1 MFRDLG
7 RVADA
12 LLLEEALPGLGPAAR
27 LEENGDL
34 LLDRAAIDRV
44 RSGFA
49 ERLGPGYL
57 QDVERTREDRCDAL
71 VAATRAGAA
80 ASRDASEREARDL
93 VVEIGRRIAAVLPYA
108 ISGKFVPDILL
119 QALGKE
125 AAGRDPL
132 PFTPAGG
139 SPGSRL
145 SAELFTLYLECL
157 DRGYPPHRL
166 QAEWPDVDAP
176 LASAVRS
183 FLSEHT
189 GFGPVAWEAAG
200 FETAAYVFAAM
211 AASFPGVDPEALRGR
226 NSRRQQEASPK
237 GEPQG
242 WGAQLE
248 RAVGAW
254 AGFIEQEI
262 WFVRGAF
269 YLGMLPL
276 LRVLAASRTAASA
289 DAHRDD
295 LLFVELG
302 ELAATGDGLP
312 DPASIA
318 RRREAYLENT
328 AYRSRHGIEDDRLG
342 AIMGGLW

>member
-12 LLLEEALPGLGPAAR
+12 LLLEDSLPGIGPAAR
-27 LEENGDL
+27 LAENGDL
-34 LLDRAAIDRV
+34 LLDRGAIDRV

-49 ERLGPGYL
+49 ERLEPGYL
-57 QDVERTREDRCDAL
+57 EEVERTRTGRCDAL
-71 VAATRAGAA
+71 VEATRAGAA
-80 ASRDASEREARDL
+80 ASRDAGEREARDL
-93 VVEIGRRIAAVLPYA
+93 VVEIGHRIAAVLPYA

-125 AAGRDPL
+125 ATGRDPL

-145 SAELFTLYLECL
+145 SAELLTLYLECL
-157 DRGYPPHRL
+157 DRGYQPQRL
-166 QAEWPDVDAP
+166 QAEWPDVDAS

-200 FETAAYVFAAM
+200 FETPAYVFASM
-211 AASFPGVDPEALRGR
+211 AASFAGVDPEAVRGR
-226 NSRRQQEASPK
+226 NSRRQEETPPQDVPK
-237 GEPQG
+237 G
-242 WGAQLE
+242 WGEQLE

-254 AGFIEQEI
+254 ASFIEQEI

-276 LRVLAASRTAASA
+276 LRVLADSRPVATE

-295 LLFVELG
+295 LLFVELE
-302 ELAATGDGLP
+302 ELASTGEALP

-318 RRREAYLENT
+318 PRREAYLANT
-328 AYRSRHGIEDDRLG
+328 AYRSRLGIGDDRLG